1 MGKYKIKSGD
11 SLSKIAKANGVTVKQ
26 LQEWNGIKKA
36 DAIREGQEIIVSE
49 PVSPREIA
57 VRQAFMESNFNPSA
71 TNSLGATGLY
81 QIRSNAMQ
89 DFNKATGRNFTKDS
103 LLVADKNADVR
114 DWYMDNL
121 LNASWNQHEQDEKVK
136 YAKAI
141 AAYNWGRGNLLN
153 YLNKA
158 KEKTDIYNSL
168 DWINDL
174 PEETRN
180 YVKFIING
188 DSVNLH
194 KNPVT
199 YTAAKAVNP
208 KTVSMIE
215 SRQEGGTMPSDNTKV
230 VVKEK
235 IAPVKREFPYTIAS
249 LVQGNETSSSNTEKL
264 ERQGQ
269 IEKEQKDLEQG
280 LETISAALDYT
291 SPSYWINRNGG
302 DLNTAEALGID
313 LLSYIAIGGLAGLAE
328 RGAVKLTKKGVQKT
342 AKFATVSSRAA
353 SSDKVAALRGNWNP
367 EFKLNTG
374 KPTGPVDYEGKVI
387 PVRQRLIEWYSSPE
401 YKQRLKQAGFTDAQA
416 DERVQ
421 QLIANTHVKV
431 SDGALNPAEY
441 GLTSIELENQTPIRI
456 TVDGKQLTNDADFNS
471 TVLEELLHASEFN
484 GFTVSDLM
492 QDPKFLTLPKQ
503 QQELLLS
510 NIKKLHND
518 VAYRKN
524 TITKPSLFSTDGIEQ
539 TMVQSASDPKK
550 AQEILSKLSPAKR
563 RQALTNAITYYGATH
578 ETRARAIG
586 SILNDP
592 RLATEW
598 DRVWINTPQKEA
610 FRNSVLTA
618 PLLITQ
624 QEKHGGKINYLDYF
638 KQGIRNVMAAN

>member
-26 LQEWNGIKKA
+26 LQEWNGIKNA

-71 TNSLGATGLY
+71 TNSIGATGLY

-136 YAKAI
+136 YAKAV
-141 AAYNWGRGNLLN
+141 AAYNWGRGNLLK

-249 LVQGNETSSSNTEKL
+249 LVQGDEISSRNTERL
-264 ERQGQ
+264 DRQEQ

-353 SSDKVAALRGNWNP
+353 GETKALRGNWNNGS
-367 EFKLNTG
+367 EYKFNTG
-374 KPTGPVDYEGKVI
+374 KLTGPTDYEAGVI
-387 PVRQRLIEWYSSPE
+387 PVRNRLIEWYSSPE
-401 YKQRLKQAGFTDAQA
+401 YLQRLKRAGFSDAEA
-416 DERVQ
+416 KERIE
-421 QLIANTHVKV
+421 QLIANSHVKV
-431 SDGALNPAEY
+431 
-441 GLTSIELENQTPIRI
+441 
-456 TVDGKQLTNDADFNS
+456 VDGKLDDAYGVTQIHLKEKDPVGVTIDGSKIPTQQEFNS
-471 TVLEELLHASEFN
+471 TILEELLHASEIN
-484 GFTVSDLM
+484 GLTEADLKAL
-492 QDPKFLTLPKQ
+492 PEFLSLSKE
-503 QQELLLS
+503 QQEVLLT
-510 NIKKLHND
+510 NIHKLHND
-518 VAYRKN
+518 AAVAYN
-524 TITKPSLFSTDGIEQ
+524 TQIRPTTYDLNDVEKYIIQ
-539 TMVQSASDPKK
+539 TSADPVQTTQTFANMSYPV
-550 AQEILSKLSPAKR
+550 KR
-563 RQALTNAITYYGATH
+563 QYLLNAVRYYDLPH
-578 ETRARAIG
+578 ESRARAIG

-598 DRVWINTPQKEA
+598 DRIWINTPQKET

-624 QEKHGGKINYLDYF
+624 QEKHGGKVNYLDYF
-638 KQGIRNVMAAN
+638 KQ